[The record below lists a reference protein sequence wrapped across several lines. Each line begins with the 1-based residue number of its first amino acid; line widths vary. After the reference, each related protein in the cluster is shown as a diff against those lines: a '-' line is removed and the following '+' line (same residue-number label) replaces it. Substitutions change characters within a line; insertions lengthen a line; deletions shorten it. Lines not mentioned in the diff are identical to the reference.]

1 MSGWRSWRYEKKI
14 LVVNFSTCVIE
25 RGLLCISGVGIGMSL
40 NSMYYTL
47 NEFLILKSYDPLLLS
62 AGGRLIIGS
71 HDNQN
76 TTNLTNSIRGQHVD
90 GPRRQAGLTHS
101 DKSGPYS
108 K

>member
-1 MSGWRSWRYEKKI
+1 MSI
-14 LVVNFSTCVIE
+14 ND
-25 RGLLCISGVGIGMSL
+25 
-40 NSMYYTL
+40 MYYTL
-47 NEFLILKSYDPLLLS
+47 NEFLLLKSYDPLLLS

-76 TTNLTNSIRGQHVD
+76 TTNLTNSIRGQHID